1 MRIEVSQV
9 QQQLAEE
16 NTNLEKALV
25 DTEALIIELTNFVF
39 ENRLS
44 GSAYLSIKIFYS
56 SVMLPL
62 AKAMAHM
69 YQAKLNANHRYSSS
83 LRSFL
88 VQLTQIIHASA

>member
-16 NTNLEKALV
+16 NTYLEKALA

-44 GSAYLSIKIFYS
+44 GSAYLK
-56 SVMLPL
+56 
-62 AKAMAHM
+62 K
-69 YQAKLNANHRYSSS
+69 Q
-83 LRSFL
+83 
-88 VQLTQIIHASA
+88 